1 MGLLKLTAMSQAK
14 MCVSARKAHNSR
26 VLSPRTTPGSELA
39 SKQAQALVLV
49 VVGLASG
56 CLVTDPIDFERPRNN
71 PPTFVVEYQ
80 PKLQVGD
87 IKYVNNRN
95 AASFSLRVRDPDV
108 TQDLEVRWRVM
119 TSDEVQPS
127 RTIPLPAANGAL
139 VRDITIPVERT
150 QLRDNQCHRVEVAV
164 SSAFDEF
171 PGAPDNPALFLAT
184 VDPDDI
190 ALFTFWIW
198 EGDENG
204 NDADKLIETCP
215 TTTYSP
221 PAASVGGTGGVA
233 GVNGEGR

>member
-1 MGLLKLTAMSQAK
+1 MGLLKLTGMSQAK
-14 MCVSARKAHNSR
+14 MCVSVQKAHNSR
-26 VLSPRTTPGSELA
+26 VLPPQTAPGSGLA
-39 SKQAQALVLV
+39 SKLAQALVLV

-87 IKYVNNRN
+87 IKYVDNDS

-108 TQDLEVRWRVM
+108 TQILEFRWRVM
-119 TSDEVQPS
+119 TSDDVQQS
-127 RTIPLPAANGAL
+127 LTFPLAAANGAL
-139 VRDITIPVERT
+139 IRDISIDVNST

-171 PGAPDNPALFLAT
+171 PGAPNNPALFLAT

-204 NDADKLIETCP
+204 DADKLIETCP
-215 TTTYSP
+215 TTTYAP
-221 PAASVGGTGGVA
+221 PAASVAGAGGVD
-233 GVNGEGR
+233 GENGEGP